1 MTTTDTQ
8 SGAHPLRV
16 AMESRDFDGVARALA
31 PDVQL
36 HSPIT
41 ASFSFEGRDQ
51 VASLLE
57 TVRGVFDELHYI
69 HDFGEGNVRVLV
81 FEARV
86 GRERIQGTDTLLLD
100 DHGLVR
106 DINVFIRPLAGLV
119 GFAATLAPQLAGRNG
134 RWRSSAVAAAL
145 GPLAVMTRV
154 GDVPISRLV
163 TGKKIRRR

>member
-1 MTTTDTQ
+1 MAATETR

-31 PDVQL
+31 PDVEL

-41 ASFSFEGRDQ
+41 ASFSFQGRSE
-51 VASLLE
+51 VTSLLE
-57 TVRGVFDELHYI
+57 TVRGVLDELHYV
-69 HDFGEGNVRVLV
+69 HDFGDGNVRVLV

-86 GRERIQGTDTLLLD
+86 GHERLQGTDTLLLD
-100 DHGLVR
+100 DQGLVR
-106 DINVFIRPLAGLV
+106 DITVFIRPLAGLV
-119 GFAATLAPQLAGRNG
+119 KFAATLAPQLAERNG

-154 GDVPISRLV
+154 GDVPIARLV
-163 TGKKIRRR
+163 NGKKIRTR

>member
-1 MTTTDTQ
+1 MAAGAAQ
-8 SGAHPLRV
+8 SEAHPLRV
-16 AMESRDFDGVARALA
+16 AMETRDFDAVARALA
-31 PDVQL
+31 PDVVL

-41 ASFSFEGRDQ
+41 ASFTFRGRDE
-51 VASLLE
+51 VRSLLE
-57 TVRGVFDELHYI
+57 NVRGVFDELHYV
-69 HDFGEGNVRVLV
+69 HDFGSRELRVLV

-86 GRERIQGTDTLLLD
+86 GRERIEGADTLLLD
-100 DHGLVR
+100 EEGLVR
-106 DINVFIRPLAGLV
+106 EITVFIRPLPGLV
-119 GFAATLAPQLAGRNG
+119 AFAATLAPQLAGRNG